1 VRDGGRIFFCK
12 VVVFRVK
19 RMGAFVF
26 VTTNTQKEN
35 KKNQK
40 SVPLLVLVRL
50 IANSLIFNSLSPRV
64 NFILSLARVRVQ
76 KKENVLFRRHEDDV
90 GRVRRSYDRVDFQ
103 HRV

>member
-1 VRDGGRIFFCK
+1 
-12 VVVFRVK
+12 
-19 RMGAFVF
+19 MGAFVF

-50 IANSLIFNSLSPRV
+50 KFANSLIFNSLSPRV

>member
-1 VRDGGRIFFCK
+1 
-12 VVVFRVK
+12 
-19 RMGAFVF
+19 MGAFVF

-40 SVPLLVLVRL
+40 RVLVRL

-64 NFILSLARVRVQ
+64 NFILSLVRVRVQ

>member
-1 VRDGGRIFFCK
+1 
-12 VVVFRVK
+12 
-19 RMGAFVF
+19 MGAF

-40 SVPLLVLVRL
+40 RVLVRL

-64 NFILSLARVRVQ
+64 NFILSLVRVRVQ